1 MDNLGRVLADITP
14 ENDHSELGEDVEDGH
29 HDNDQVVE
37 RSEQVLHGF
46 KDDTHGFNLVEKRQK
61 LDHAN
66 EDNDLENFD
75 CVVIFDKVA
84 IGQEVLDHGGNVKH
98 LAKGLGPD
106 SEVVLVGPD
115 RSTLHID
122 ITQCLE

>member
-1 MDNLGRVLADITP
+1 MDDFGGVLADLP
-14 ENDHSELGEDVEDGH
+14 SENDHSELGKDVEDGH
-29 HDNDQVVE
+29 HDDDQVVE
-37 RSEQVLHGF
+37 RAEQVFHCF
-46 KDDTHGFNLVEKRQK
+46 KDDSHGFDLVEKGQK
-61 LDHAN
+61 FDHAN
-66 EDNDLENFD
+66 EDNDLEDFD

-106 SEVVLVGPD
+106 SEVVLVRPD
-115 RSTLHID
+115 RTTLHID